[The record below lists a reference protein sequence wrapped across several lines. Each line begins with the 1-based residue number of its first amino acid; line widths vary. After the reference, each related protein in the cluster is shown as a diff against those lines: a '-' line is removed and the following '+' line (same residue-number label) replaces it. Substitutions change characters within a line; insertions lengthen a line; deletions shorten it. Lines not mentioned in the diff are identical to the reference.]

1 MIIKHKLIHL
11 KCHKNN
17 YKGLYL
23 TKNAF
28 LQINKIIQKYNDKR
42 IKLFLKKSGCFGFKY
57 KILLVK
63 IKFNNEILFRKENTS
78 IIIDNKD
85 IIFIDGTII
94 DFIKNKFNESFEFY
108 NNKIKKFCGCKKSFN
123 INLKKN

>member
-1 MIIKHKLIHL
+1 MIIKQKLLHL
-11 KCHKNN
+11 KCHTSN
-17 YKGLYL
+17 YKGLYI

-28 LQINKIIQKYNDKR
+28 LQINKIIQKYKNKG

-63 IKFNNEILFRKENTS
+63 KKLDNEILFKKEN
-78 IIIDNKD
+78 IYIFVNNKD

-94 DFIKNKFNESFEFY
+94 DFIKNDFNQSFEFY
-108 NNKIKKFCGCKKSFN
+108 NNKIKQFCGCKKSFN
-123 INLKKN
+123 IDLKKN